1 MMMIEFLN
9 NLDMDQLVGLWSAKT
24 ELVDVKTTL
33 VDSRL
38 TNSLFVTCFSSIEP
52 NIDIG
57 TLSDTTVSGNRLE
70 GDYKELVD
78 THKSLKEIN
87 SKILSL
93 DNNRIDPNKYNS
105 QEGEIIKLTKKYESY
120 KQFKNR

>member
-1 MMMIEFLN
+1 MMMMEFLN
-9 NLDMDQLVGLWSAKT
+9 NLDLDQLVGLWSAKT
-24 ELVDVKTTL
+24 GLVDAKTAL

-38 TNSLFVTCFSSIEP
+38 TNSLFVTCFSSIELS
-52 NIDIG
+52 IDIG
-57 TLSDTTVSGNRLE
+57 TLSDTTISDNRLE
-70 GDYKELVD
+70 EDYKELVD

-120 KQFKNR
+120 KQLKNR

>member
-1 MMMIEFLN
+1 MMMEFLN
-9 NLDMDQLVGLWSAKT
+9 NLDLDQLVTLWSAKT
-24 ELVDVKTTL
+24 QLVEAKAAL

-38 TNSLFVTCFSSIEP
+38 TNSLFVSSFSSIETS
-52 NIDIG
+52 IDIG
-57 TLSDTTVSGNRLE
+57 PLSDRTVNDNSLE

-93 DNNRIDPNKYNS
+93 DNNRIDPNKYNN
-105 QEGEIIKLTKKYESY
+105 QEGEIIKLTKKYELY
-120 KQFKNR
+120 KEFKNR

>member
-1 MMMIEFLN
+1 MMMMEFLN
-9 NLDMDQLVGLWSAKT
+9 NLDLDQLVGLWSAKT
-24 ELVDVKTTL
+24 GLVDAKTAL

-52 NIDIG
+52 SIDIG
-57 TLSDTTVSGNRLE
+57 TLSDTTISDNRLE
-70 GDYKELVD
+70 EDYKELVE

-120 KQFKNR
+120 KQLKNR

>member
-24 ELVDVKTTL
+24 ELVDAKTIL
-33 VDSRL
+33 VNSRL

-93 DNNRIDPNKYNS
+93 DNNRIDPNNTI
-105 QEGEIIKLTKKYESY
+105 GKKERLL
-120 KQFKNR
+120 N

>member
-1 MMMIEFLN
+1 MMMEFLN
-9 NLDMDQLVGLWSAKT
+9 NLDLYQLVTLWSAKT
-24 ELVDVKTTL
+24 QLVEAKAAL

-38 TNSLFVTCFSSIEP
+38 TNSLFVSSFSSIETS
-52 NIDIG
+52 IDIG
-57 TLSDTTVSGNRLE
+57 PLSDRTVNDNSLE

-93 DNNRIDPNKYNS
+93 DNNRIDPNKYNN
-105 QEGEIIKLTKKYESY
+105 QEGEIIKLTKKYELY
-120 KQFKNR
+120 KEFKNR

>member
-1 MMMIEFLN
+1 MMMEFLN
-9 NLDMDQLVGLWSAKT
+9 NLDLDQLVGLWSAKT
-24 ELVDVKTTL
+24 GLVDAKTAL

-52 NIDIG
+52 SIDIE
-57 TLSDTTVSGNRLE
+57 TLSDTTISDNRLE
-70 GDYKELVD
+70 EDYKELVD

-105 QEGEIIKLTKKYESY
+105 QKGEIIKLTKKYESY
-120 KQFKNR
+120 KQLKNR

>member
-1 MMMIEFLN
+1 MMMMEFLN
-9 NLDMDQLVGLWSAKT
+9 NLDLDQLVTLWSAKT
-24 ELVDVKTTL
+24 QLVDTKTAL

-57 TLSDTTVSGNRLE
+57 SLSDSTLSDNRLE

-93 DNNRIDPNKYNS
+93 DNNRIDPDKYNS

-120 KQFKNR
+120 KQLKNR

>member
-1 MMMIEFLN
+1 MMMMEFLN
-9 NLDMDQLVGLWSAKT
+9 NLDLDQLVGLWSAKT
-24 ELVDVKTTL
+24 GLVDAKTAL

-52 NIDIG
+52 SIDIE
-57 TLSDTTVSGNRLE
+57 TLNDTNISDNRLE
-70 GDYKELVD
+70 EDYKELVD

-120 KQFKNR
+120 KQLKNR

>member
-57 TLSDTTVSGNRLE
+57 TLGDTTVSDNRLE
-70 GDYKELVD
+70 GDYKELIE

-120 KQFKNR
+120 KQLKNR

>member
-24 ELVDVKTTL
+24 ELVDAKTTL

-57 TLSDTTVSGNRLE
+57 TLGDTTVSDNRLE

-93 DNNRIDPNKYNS
+93 DNNIIDPNKYNS

-120 KQFKNR
+120 KQLKNR